1 MVVLSSVIVLEVESG
16 LAVVLFVMLVAAVIV
31 VTVAA
36 VLTVEL

>member
-16 LAVVLFVMLVAAVIV
+16 LAVVLVVMLVAAVIV